1 MSARI
6 FTFDP
11 RPFAQG
17 GAAAVKP
24 ADGRLGGAVGSLLRP
39 VKPRDPTVSAAAP
52 SAPLSPREVERFRKL
67 MLPHLDAAYGFARF
81 LCRDPAVAED
91 LAQDAYLRAYRAFPS
106 YRGGDPKAWLFAI
119 VRSSFLTWARSQRAW
134 REIAEFD
141 AGEAAEQAPS
151 PDASPE
157 EDLLRAADVTE
168 LRAAVDALP
177 DPFRETLVLR
187 ELQEMS
193 YREIAEITAAP
204 IGTVMSRLARAR
216 SLLAQALRPTPQ
228 RGAPA

>member
-11 RPFAQG
+11 RPMAQG
-17 GAAAVKP
+17 MAAAVKAP
-24 ADGRLGGAVGSLLRP
+24 DGRGRGAVGSLLRP
-39 VKPRDPTVSAAAP
+39 VKPRDPTAAAA
-52 SAPLSPREVERFRKL
+52 SSSEPLSPREVERFKTL

-81 LCRDPAVAED
+81 LCRDGALAED
-91 LAQDAYLRAYRAFPS
+91 LVQDAYLKAYRAFPT

-119 VRSSFLTWARSQRAW
+119 VRSGFLTWVRGQRAW
-134 REIAEFD
+134 REIAEAD
-141 AGEAAEQAPS
+141 AGDAVDRAASDE
-151 PDASPE
+151 ASPE
-157 EDLLRAADVTE
+157 DDLLRAANVAE
-168 LRAAVDALP
+168 LRQAVDALP

-216 SLLAQALRPTPQ
+216 SLLVQALRPPGGEG
-228 RGAPA
+228 GAS

>member
-6 FTFDP
+6 FAFDP
-11 RPFAQG
+11 RL
-17 GAAAVKP
+17 AAAVKAP
-24 ADGRLGGAVGSLLRP
+24 DGRGLGAALLRP
-39 VKPRDPTVSAAAP
+39 VKPRDLTATTNPG
-52 SAPLSPREVERFRKL
+52 PLSPREVERFKSL

-81 LCRDPAVAED
+81 LCRDAAVAED
-91 LAQDAYLRAYRAFPS
+91 LAQDAYLKAYRAFPA

-119 VRSSFLTWARSQRAW
+119 VRSSFLDWTRGQRAW
-134 REIAEFD
+134 GAIAAVEAPD
-141 AGEAAEQAPS
+141 AVEQA
-151 PDASPE
+151 ASEADNPE
-157 EDLLRAADVTE
+157 EELLRAANVSE
-168 LRAAVDALP
+168 LRQAVDALP

-216 SLLAQALRPTPQ
+216 SLLVQALRPTSA
-228 RGAPA
+228 RSEGGAS

>member
-6 FTFDP
+6 FTFEP

-17 GAAAVKP
+17 GAAAVKAP
-24 ADGRLGGAVGSLLRP
+24 DRRFGGAALLRP
-39 VKPRDPTVSAAAP
+39 NKPRAASVDA
-52 SAPLSPREVERFRKL
+52 SEAPLSPHDVERFRKL

-91 LAQDAYLRAYRAFPS
+91 LAQDAYLRAYRAFAS

-151 PDASPE
+151 PEASPE
-157 EDLLRAADVTE
+157 EDLLRVADVTE

>member
-11 RPFAQG
+11 RPMAQG
-17 GAAAVKP
+17 MAAAVKAP
-24 ADGRLGGAVGSLLRP
+24 DGRGRGAVGSLLRP
-39 VKPRDPTVSAAAP
+39 VKPRDPTAAAASNP
-52 SAPLSPREVERFRKL
+52 GPLSPREVERFKSL

-81 LCRDPAVAED
+81 LCRDAAVAED
-91 LAQDAYLRAYRAFPS
+91 LAQEAYLKAYRAFPA
-106 YRGGDPKAWLFAI
+106 YRGGDAKAWLFAI
-119 VRSSFLTWARSQRAW
+119 VRSSFLDWTRGQRAW
-134 REIAEFD
+134 GAITAFEAED
-141 AGEAAEQAPS
+141 ALEQA
-151 PDASPE
+151 ASEADNPE
-157 EDLLRAADVTE
+157 EELLRAANVTE
-168 LRAAVDALP
+168 LRQAVDALP

-216 SLLAQALRPTPQ
+216 SLLVQALRPS
-228 RGAPA
+228 RDEGGAS